1 MLRSVQDVAYPSGGV
16 VAGLGN
22 SAFQQIPN
30 IEGIDA
36 TVIDNRAA
44 NSTALGVGKL
54 FVEQFLAANSG
65 DLKKEIYIP
74 STVNDILVAGQ
85 GKVKMLKSNDP
96 WFGVTYRQ
104 DHAHVVESV
113 KRLIAKGTYPERL
126 WA

>member
-1 MLRSVQDVAYPSGGV
+1 MNYWGFTPKIFGQLREH
-16 VAGLGN
+16 
-22 SAFQQIPN
+22 F
-30 IEGIDA
+30 E
-36 TVIDNRAA
+36 
-44 NSTALGVGKL
+44 K
-54 FVEQFLAANSG
+54 FLAANSG